1 MKELAD
7 YLLLKNYNENYIGA
21 NAKKM
26 NSVRAYAYL
35 NVIYYGLSFGM
46 GFFNDTNWADKDIG
60 SKIFSSLN
68 NVLRSVFIV
77 AYFYDALKANKK
89 CNFY

>member
-7 YLLLKNYNENYIGA
+7 NLLLKNYNENYIGA
-21 NAKKM
+21 NAKKI

-46 GFFNDTNWADKDIG
+46 
-60 SKIFSSLN
+60 
-68 NVLRSVFIV
+68 
-77 AYFYDALKANKK
+77 
-89 CNFY
+89 